1 MLAALFMVPAL
12 PASRCDHCTVM
23 YGWSGMSHVTCYHWG
38 GPCWQ
43 VEYREPVASVGRMP
57 GGRAKIEG
65 GPNQSEEDTALL
77 IEKAILPLFAPGF
90 TQNVTVSSTATTQHS
105 PTALCL
111 EPSQRLLCWCV
122 LTHDS
127 ATIQH
132 RPTAYTWSPVKGF
145 CVCVC

>member
-1 MLAALFMVPAL
+1 
-12 PASRCDHCTVM
+12 
-23 YGWSGMSHVTCYHWG
+23 
-38 GPCWQ
+38 
-43 VEYREPVASVGRMP
+43 MP

-111 EPSQRLLCWCV
+111 EPSQRLVSWCV
-122 LTHDS
+122 LDHDS

-132 RPTAYTWSPVKGF
+132 RPTAYPWSPVKGS
-145 CVCVC
+145 CVGVCGLMTLPQINTALCFEPSQRLLSWCVNS